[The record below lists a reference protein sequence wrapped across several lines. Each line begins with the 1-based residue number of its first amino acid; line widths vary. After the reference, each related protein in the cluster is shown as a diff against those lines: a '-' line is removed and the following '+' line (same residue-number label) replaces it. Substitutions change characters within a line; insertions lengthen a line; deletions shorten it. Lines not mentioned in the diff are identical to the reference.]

1 MTETADEIVDRVL
14 SRQARTTPT
23 NGSTPDDHNRSSGGT
38 WCQGL
43 FNAEALRTE
52 EFPPLTWIVPDIL
65 PAEGVALLC
74 SKPKLGKSWC
84 VLDLCLGC
92 TMNRLILG
100 TIKPK
105 QGDVL
110 YLALEDSKR
119 RLQRRITKILP
130 TFGGKWPERLSI
142 KTEWR
147 RLHEGG
153 LDDIR
158 AWYEATKKNGG
169 NPIMVAV
176 DVLAKVRKPTGNRQL
191 YEADYEALA
200 GLTTL
205 ANELGIG
212 ILVVTHVRKMAADDL
227 METVSGSFGTTGAVD
242 TILVMA
248 SKASGTVLDVR
259 GRDVESAELAIQFSK
274 ATCRWTILGAAAE
287 VHVSDQRAKVLS
299 ALKEAGEP
307 MRVAALKGATGMTDN
322 AAEAL
327 LSRMAKDGTIKRV
340 AKGEYADKDYELQ
353 PPSDGKP
360 SQRRNA
366 NLTHL
371 TDTRQDELGN
381 QPVGNACGS
390 FATLQPDAP
399 DAVLTDCDAQHH
411 PPKLCQARQD
421 VRTDSQATE
430 AASEFQPRSPDRQKS
445 GSSGSASPDDLGIPE
460 GLRRCDHCGQPGTAA
475 DPLSPWDCP
484 GRPDGVRLHAR
495 CEESWTG
502 LQAGDGE

>member
-14 SRQARTTPT
+14 SRQAKATPA
-23 NGSTPDDHNRSSGGT
+23 NGSAAADHNRSSGGT
-38 WCQGL
+38 WRHGL
-43 FNAEALRTE
+43 FSAEALRTE
-52 EFPPLTWIVPDIL
+52 EFPPLTWIVTNIL

-74 SKPKLGKSWC
+74 SKPKLGKSWW

-119 RLQRRITKILP
+119 RLQRRISKLLP

-200 GLTTL
+200 GLTAL
-205 ANELGIG
+205 ANELGIC

-259 GRDVESAELAIQFSK
+259 GRDVESAEFAIQFSK
-274 ATCRWTILGAAAE
+274 STCRWTILGTAAE
-287 VHVSDQRAKVLS
+287 VHVSDQRAKILS
-299 ALKEAGEP
+299 ALKEAGEL
-307 MRVAALKGATGMTDN
+307 MTVAALKGATGMTGN
-322 AAEAL
+322 AVEAL
-327 LSRMAKDGTIKRV
+327 LSRMAKDGAIKRV
-340 AKGEYADKDYELQ
+340 AKGEYAHKDYELPQ
-353 PPSDGKP
+353 
-360 SQRRNA
+360 
-366 NLTHL
+366 
-371 TDTRQDELGN
+371 
-381 QPVGNACGS
+381 
-390 FATLQPDAP
+390 
-399 DAVLTDCDAQHH
+399 
-411 PPKLCQARQD
+411 
-421 VRTDSQATE
+421 
-430 AASEFQPRSPDRQKS
+430 
-445 GSSGSASPDDLGIPE
+445 
-460 GLRRCDHCGQPGTAA
+460 
-475 DPLSPWDCP
+475 
-484 GRPDGVRLHAR
+484 DGVRLHQR
-495 CEESWTG
+495 CEVPWFDTKVETANEDDVMLRAREASRG
-502 LQAGDGE
+502 IPRSRCRCSGAGQPA